1 MRWTGFPGS
10 HSLQWTSTDFT
21 VANEKKKIDVPGV
34 ILATRKEGTPNG
46 TSKETFQGV
55 IVEGTKSIWYHMTVV
70 LRMNMHLLKLVEMY
84 EAMNEI
90 IPSAHHQHCN
100 HHLSWLHN

>member
-21 VANEKKKIDVPGV
+21 VANEKKKIDVQGVVRGV
-34 ILATRKEGTPNG
+34 IPATRKEGTPNG

-70 LRMNMHLLKLVEMY
+70 LPMNMLL
-84 EAMNEI
+84 
-90 IPSAHHQHCN
+90 
-100 HHLSWLHN
+100 